1 MQYGETLMVGDRQP
15 GAKPIDRSLLYVME
29 FLHRVQN
36 EYTKAISFASVIAR
50 RSSNPEA
57 KAALSQMIEHLLA
70 SANAH
75 NLLLPRVAEDCND
88 FTADVTRLCHTMA
101 SADLDQ
107 RGIQLHL
114 TISEPIML
122 DGLRCWRANLILS
135 ELITN
140 AARHAFD
147 SLAGGCIAVDVALT
161 GGRVVCTVSDSGNA
175 VRPPNP
181 GLGTR
186 LVDALAEDLAGEVKR
201 CFTEN
206 GTIITLSFPTDPES
220 KQHLDS

>member
-1 MQYGETLMVGDRQP
+1 MIGDRQP
-15 GAKPIDRSLLYVME
+15 SAKPIDRSLLYVLE

-36 EYTKAISFASVIAR
+36 EYTKAISFASAIAR

-75 NLLLPRVAEDCND
+75 ILLLPRVADCNN

-114 TISEPIML
+114 TISESIML
-122 DGLRCWRANLILS
+122 DGLRSWRANLILS

-140 AARHAFD
+140 AARHAFE
-147 SLAGGCIAVDVALT
+147 SLAGGCIAVDVALAR
-161 GGRVVCTVSDSGNA
+161 GRVVCTVSDSGNA

-186 LVDALAEDLAGEVKR
+186 LVDALAEDLAGDVKR

-206 GTIITLSFPTDPES
+206 GTIITLSFPMDPES